1 MQNDKDVMKN
11 KYLPNIPGLE
21 SKKNQKYLGIILT
34 FCALSFFGFFAI
46 KPTVSKI
53 FKLQKE
59 ISDSEIVLEKLNTKI
74 GNLAQLKT
82 QYSNLQSDLPVVMNA
97 IPIRPE
103 ISLLLGQIQSA
114 GKISNININ
123 KLQSS
128 EIQIIKI
135 DNSQKP
141 DYNSYSF
148 SVAGNGTSEN
158 IYKFLHTITDM
169 ERVVNIDTF
178 SILNTVN
185 QASGSQQF
193 NIQGTVVFKNDF

>member
-59 ISDSEIVLEKLNTKI
+59 ISDSEIVLQKLNTKI

-97 IPIRPE
+97 IPIQPE

-193 NIQGTVVFKNDF
+193 NIQGTVFFKNDF